1 MLWDAVSALGCCEC
15 FGVLWGAVGCCGVL
29 WGAVGAVCGEV
40 RYVHTYFVL
49 VCMYAGNVL
58 AFVPWSLVAF

>member
-1 MLWDAVSALGCCEC
+1 M
-15 FGVLWGAVGCCGVL
+15 LWGAVSAVECCGVL
-29 WGAVGAVCGEV
+29 WGAVCGEV

-58 AFVPWSLVAF
+58 AFVPWSLIAF